1 MFTSG
6 YKRRA
11 AHAVCAKVFSP
22 FISVALFVFM
32 FVYLVCVYVCVW
44 AMLPEKSY
52 DDDDEVW

>member
-22 FISVALFVFM
+22 FISVALFVFI

-44 AMLPEKSY
+44 AMLPEKKL
-52 DDDDEVW
+52 